1 MARAELKPIYER
13 LNGTSTYHP
22 FSANT
27 FSDWSLEA
35 GDTITVTREGKSYTS
50 PVHNSTVKWAG
61 QQQISVESTGERK
74 RGSVAKMSASN
85 YNYGNGGGNSYR
97 VGGYRASMI
106 EGHIEESE
114 NRVRISVDNLDKK
127 LGTRID
133 QTENQVSMSVG
144 RLRYSKVEKYASKS
158 KFPTTGKGGTLYIA
172 KDTGQSYAWVN
183 PPGIYYV
190 VTPIGGD
197 EANYLKIGEIAMAFN
212 EQTGKTEAKLD
223 ADVIY
228 AGKVNGRLVTLQD
241 LELPDWMGATD
252 DGIVA
257 LQGNFKTLN
266 AKVAN
271 IEKITAKAVTTDNL
285 YARIAALENVNVK
298 SLTSSR
304 GGVDVASVATNT
316 LKLGGTTVPYQSM
329 IVRASVS
336 DNVLTLTP
344 LVGSAITFSK
354 ATSLS
359 GVWSSA
365 NRRFTV
371 TATPQGN
378 TYYTALE
385 SSIARSDIE
394 WDSNG
399 YTGTATIRATIN
411 GSTIKVSAGKLTL
424 NAYDAYA
431 AGVEEGKG
439 SVTPETHTDRGAFYC
454 TVTGPTGNKTV
465 TLTATWST
473 GNPPFTHNTYP
484 HIFT

>member
-127 LGTRID
+127 LGTRIE

-172 KDTGQSYAWVN
+172 KDTGLSYAWVN

-197 EANYLKIGEIAMAFN
+197 EANYLKLGEIAMAFN

-257 LQGNFKTLN
+257 LQGNFGKLN
-266 AKVAN
+266 ARVAN
-271 IEKITAKAVTTDNL
+271 IEKITAKAITTDNL
-285 YARIAALENVNVK
+285 FTQIANASNVNVK
-298 SLTSSR
+298 RLNANVVTITPGSGAAVNVANGFSS
-304 GGVDVASVATNT
+304 ASIS
-316 LKLGGTTVPYQSM
+316 QSGNDYT
-329 IVRASVS
+329 I
-336 DNVLTLTP
+336 TLTRFN
-344 LVGSAITFSK
+344 GSTETLNFSR
-354 ATSLS
+354 ATTLS
-359 GVWSSA
+359 GGWGS
-365 NRRFTV
+365 NRLFTV
-371 TATPQGN
+371 TASPQGD
-378 TYYTALE
+378 TFYTRLV
-385 SSIARSDIE
+385 SSISRDDIV
-394 WDSNG
+394 WGSSG
-399 YTGTATIRATIN
+399 YTGTATIHATVN
-411 GSTIKVSAGKLTL
+411 GSSTRVEAGKVAI
-424 NAYDAYA
+424 NAYDAYK
-431 AGVEEGKG
+431 AGYDEGES
-439 SVTPETHTDRGAFYC
+439 SVTPEQHTKSYGMICDGA
-454 TVTGPTGNKTV
+454 TVVGSGQSDYVFKITAQTGEFVK
-465 TLTATWST
+465 ST
-473 GNPPFTHNTYP
+473 SPYTFWR
-484 HIFT
+484 

>member
-61 QQQISVESTGERK
+61 QQQISVESTGERR

-106 EGHIEESE
+106 ESHIEESE
-114 NRVRISVDNLDKK
+114 NRVRSSVDNLDKK
-127 LGTRID
+127 LGTRIE

-158 KFPTTGKGGTLYIA
+158 KFPATGKGGTLYVA

-197 EANYLKIGEIAMAFN
+197 DANYLKIGEIAMAFN

-285 YARIAALENVNVK
+285 YARIAALEKVNVK
-298 SLTSSR
+298 SLTSDR
-304 GGVDVASVATNT
+304 GGVNVASVATST

-344 LVGSAITFSK
+344 LVGSEITFSK
-354 ATSLS
+354 ATTLS
-359 GVWSSA
+359 GEWGS
-365 NRRFTV
+365 NRLFTV
-371 TATPQGN
+371 TASPQGN
-378 TYYTALE
+378 TFYTRLV
-385 SSIARSDIE
+385 SSISPDDIV
-394 WDSNG
+394 WGSSK
-399 YTGTATIRATIN
+399 YTGTATIHATVN
-411 GSTIKVSAGKLTL
+411 GSSTRVEAGKVAI
-424 NAYDAYA
+424 NAYDAYK
-431 AGVEEGKG
+431 AGYDEAE
-439 SVTPETHTDRGAFYC
+439 SSITPEQHTKSYGMICDGA
-454 TVTGPTGNKTV
+454 TVVGSGQSDYVFKITARTGEFVK
-465 TLTATWST
+465 ST
-473 GNPPFTHNTYP
+473 NPYTFWR
-484 HIFT
+484 

>member
-13 LNGTSTYHP
+13 LNGTGTYHP

-106 EGHIEESE
+106 ESHIEESE
-114 NRVRISVDNLDKK
+114 NRVRSSVDNLDKK
-127 LGTRID
+127 LGTRIE

-158 KFPTTGKGGTLYIA
+158 KFPATGKGGTLYVA
-172 KDTGQSYAWVN
+172 KDTGLSYAWVN

-197 EANYLKIGEIAMAFN
+197 EANYLKLGEIAMAFN

-266 AKVAN
+266 AKIAN
-271 IEKITAKAVTTDNL
+271 IEKLTAKMITTDNL
-285 YARIAALENVNVK
+285 FTKIANASNVNVNHL
-298 SLTSSR
+298 SANTIMISSGR
-304 GGVDVASVATNT
+304 DSVNVANGFRSASIS
-316 LKLGGTTVPYQSM
+316 QSGNDYT
-329 IVRASVS
+329 I
-336 DNVLTLTP
+336 TLTRFN
-344 LVGSAITFSK
+344 GSTETLNFSR
-354 ATSLS
+354 ATTLS
-359 GVWSSA
+359 GEWGS
-365 NRRFTV
+365 NRLFTV
-371 TATPQGN
+371 TASPQGD
-378 TYYTALE
+378 TFYTRLV
-385 SSIARSDIE
+385 SSISRDDIV
-394 WDSNG
+394 WGSSK
-399 YTGTATIRATIN
+399 YTGTATIHATVN
-411 GSTIKVSAGKLTL
+411 GSSTRVEAGRVTI

-431 AGVEEGKG
+431 AGVEDGKD